1 MKRRICATFM
11 LLSLVIASLA
21 GCGKKDLY
29 QEAMSKAN
37 NAKSLEAKATMDL
50 EMKMTIM
57 EQEQS
62 VSMKM
67 DMDMTAFN
75 DPLKMKINANV
86 NAAGQSTKMATY
98 LAKEGDKYM
107 SYVQANGTWMKTA
120 VCDADDIE
128 TAKKSSGMFEG
139 SDFMLAKDK
148 VKAGEDVEE
157 NGKTYKTFTGT
168 MTKEMMKKAMES
180 SSGITNGSVD
190 EETLNKAMEGVKDL
204 PYTIWLDPE
213 EQTLYRVK
221 FSMADMMDSIMGSV
235 MKTQMEKSVG
245 QAGANSEKV
254 QEMLKNMKIEISKCD
269 MDIIYTNY
277 DGAEDFD
284 IPAEALKAKE
294 TK

>member
-1 MKRRICATFM
+1 
-11 LLSLVIASLA
+11 
-21 GCGKKDLY
+21 
-29 QEAMSKAN
+29 
-37 NAKSLEAKATMDL
+37 
-50 EMKMTIM
+50 MKMTIM

-107 SYVQANGTWMKTA
+107 SYVQANGAWMKTA

-190 EETLNKAMEGVKDL
+190 EETLSKAMEGVKDL

-269 MDIIYTNY
+269 MDIVYTNY
-277 DGAEDFD
+277 DEAEDFD